1 MLSLHQLLRQFA
13 KTHWVNYCAAAA
25 MLLGIVGLNA
35 WIPRRIGEIV
45 DALAKGS
52 SASLNS
58 PSAVGSPLDALLQ
71 SLAWLVV
78 AALLIYFMRAG
89 WRLFLFRAV
98 YKLGVQLRTQL
109 YQQLCL
115 QTPGFYQNQRT
126 GDLMAAATNDID
138 AIEMA
143 AGEGALAG
151 FDGVCNLVI
160 MTAALT
166 LAVDFRIT
174 LAIFAPMP
182 IMAFLFWK
190 ISNKIHFASRESLD
204 SFGRMNDQV
213 LETLQGVRTVRALG
227 LLDREKEE
235 FRKRAQ
241 RTADASLSA
250 QNWEAAY
257 EPSVGTCLTV
267 ASVLSLGVG
276 TWLVQQNQL
285 TVGQLTSVGLYL
297 GQMIWPMFALG
308 WVLSLMQ
315 RGTAAWERL
324 QPLLQQPVT
333 VLDEGQQSQLPL
345 PHLKFNRVNF
355 AYPQQTPPALN
366 DIELELQAGKSLA
379 IVGPTGSGKSTLL
392 KLLLRQWQPMAGN
405 ITWGAHTL
413 SDYQLNALRSQIA
426 WVAQEPFLFSA
437 SVASNIGLAAPKANR
452 EQIIAAAKMAAVHD
466 DIERLPH
473 GYDTPVGERGVTLSG
488 GQKQRVAIARALLTS
503 APLLLLDDA
512 LSAVDTETES
522 QILRSLA
529 AETIQRTVVV
539 ISHRLSSVVN
549 ADQIVVLRHGKIVE
563 RGNHGQLVDLQGWY
577 ARQWQ
582 FQQLQASLDAEA

>member
-1 MLSLHQLLRQFA
+1 MHMQSLHQLLRQFA
-13 KTHWVNYCAAAA
+13 KKNWLNYFAAAA

-45 DALAKGS
+45 DSLAKGS
-52 SASLNS
+52 TAG
-58 PSAVGSPLDALLQ
+58 VGTNAPLEALLQ

-109 YQQLCL
+109 YQRLCL
-115 QTPGFYQNQRT
+115 QTPSFYQNQRT

-151 FDGVCNLVI
+151 FDGVCNLVV

-166 LAVDFRIT
+166 LAVDYRIT

-190 ISNKIHFASRESLD
+190 ISNKIHVASRESLD

-227 LLDREKEE
+227 LLDCEKEE
-235 FRKRAQ
+235 FRQRAQ

-276 TWLVQQNQL
+276 TWLVWQNQL

-315 RGTAAWERL
+315 RGAAAWERL
-324 QPLLQQPVT
+324 QPLLNEPVT
-333 VLDEGQQSQLPL
+333 VLDEGQQTQLPK
-345 PHLKFNRVNF
+345 PHLKFNQVGF
-355 AYPQQTPPALN
+355 AYPQQTPPALIN
-366 DIELELQAGKSLA
+366 IELELHAGKSLA

-392 KLLLRQWQPMAGN
+392 KLLLRQWQPTSGQ
-405 ITWGAHTL
+405 ISWGDQAL
-413 SDYQLNALRSQIA
+413 SAYQLNALRSQIA

-437 SVASNIGLAAPKANR
+437 SVASNIGLAAPNASR
-452 EQIIAAAKMAAVHD
+452 EQIIAAAKMAAVHN
-466 DIERLPH
+466 DIERLPQ

-529 AETIQRTVVV
+529 AEANQRTVIV
-539 ISHRLSSVVN
+539 ISHRLSSVVK
-549 ADQIVVLRHGKIVE
+549 ADQIVVLRHGNIVE
-563 RGNHGQLVDLQGWY
+563 QGNHEQLVSLQGWY

-582 FQQLQASLDAEA
+582 FQQLQASLDAEP

>member
-1 MLSLHQLLRQFA
+1 MQSLHQLLRQFA
-13 KTHWVNYCAAAA
+13 KKNWLNYFAAAA

-45 DALAKGS
+45 DSLAKGS
-52 SASLNS
+52 VAS
-58 PSAVGSPLDALLQ
+58 VGTNTPLEALLQ

-109 YQQLCL
+109 YKRLCL
-115 QTPGFYQNQRT
+115 QTPSFYQNQRT

-151 FDGVCNLVI
+151 FDGVCNLVV

-166 LAVDFRIT
+166 LAVDYRIT

-257 EPSVGTCLTV
+257 EPSVGTCLTI

-276 TWLVQQNQL
+276 TWLVWQNQL

-315 RGTAAWERL
+315 RGAAAWERL
-324 QPLLQQPVT
+324 QPLLKEPVT
-333 VLDEGQQSQLPL
+333 VLDEGQQTQLPN
-345 PHLKFNRVNF
+345 PHVRFDQVSF

-366 DIELELQAGKSLA
+366 NIQLELQAGKSLA

-392 KLLLRQWQPMAGN
+392 KLLLRQWQPVSGQ
-405 ITWGAHTL
+405 IFWGDQAL
-413 SDYQLNALRSQIA
+413 SAYQLKALRSQIA

-437 SVASNIGLAAPKANR
+437 SVASNIGLAAPHASR

-466 DIERLPH
+466 DIERLAQ

-488 GQKQRVAIARALLTS
+488 GQKQRVAIARALLTN

-522 QILRSLA
+522 QILRALA
-529 AETIQRTVVV
+529 AESSQRTVIV
-539 ISHRLSSVVN
+539 ISHRLSSVVK
-549 ADQIVVLRHGKIVE
+549 ADQIVVLRHGNVVE
-563 RGNHGQLVDLQGWY
+563 QGNHEQLVNLQGWY

-582 FQQLQASLDAEA
+582 FQQLQASLDAEP

>member
-1 MLSLHQLLRQFA
+1 
-13 KTHWVNYCAAAA
+13 
-25 MLLGIVGLNA
+25 
-35 WIPRRIGEIV
+35 
-45 DALAKGS
+45 
-52 SASLNS
+52 
-58 PSAVGSPLDALLQ
+58 
-71 SLAWLVV
+71 
-78 AALLIYFMRAG
+78 
-89 WRLFLFRAV
+89 
-98 YKLGVQLRTQL
+98 
-109 YQQLCL
+109 
-115 QTPGFYQNQRT
+115 
-126 GDLMAAATNDID
+126 
-138 AIEMA
+138 
-143 AGEGALAG
+143 
-151 FDGVCNLVI
+151 

-166 LAVDFRIT
+166 LAVDYRIT

-182 IMAFLFWK
+182 VMAFLFWK

-267 ASVLSLGVG
+267 ASVLSLGAG
-276 TWLVQQNQL
+276 TWLVWQNQL
-285 TVGQLTSVGLYL
+285 SVGQLTSVGLYL

-324 QPLLQQPVT
+324 EPLLKAPVS
-333 VLDEGQQSQLPL
+333 VLDEGQLPSPRL
-345 PHLKFNRVNF
+345 TFKDVSF
-355 AYPQQTPPALN
+355 AYPQQNPAALSQVN
-366 DIELELQAGKSLA
+366 LALQAGKSLA

-392 KLLLRQWQPMAGN
+392 KLLLRQWQPNAGQ
-405 ITWGAHTL
+405 ITWGDQAL
-413 SDYQLNALRSQIA
+413 SSYQLNALRSQIA

-437 SVASNIGLAAPKANR
+437 SVASNISLAMPNASR
-452 EQIIAAAKMAAVHD
+452 EQVIAAAKMAAVHN
-466 DIERLPH
+466 DIERLPQ

-529 AETIQRTVVV
+529 TEAHGRTVIV
-539 ISHRLSSVVN
+539 ISHRLSSVVQAN
-549 ADQIVVLRHGKIVE
+549 QILVLRHGKIVE
-563 RGNHGQLVDLQGWY
+563 QGNHEQLVDLQGWY

-582 FQQLQASLDAEA
+582 FQQLQASLDAEP

>member
-1 MLSLHQLLRQFA
+1 MISLHQLLRQFA
-13 KTHWVNYCAAAA
+13 RTHWVNYCAAAA

-45 DALAKGS
+45 DSLAKGPS
-52 SASLNS
+52 SGT
-58 PSAVGSPLDALLQ
+58 SANAPLEALLL
-71 SLAWLVV
+71 SLAWLVAA
-78 AALLIYFMRAG
+78 AALIYLMRAG

-115 QTPGFYQNQRT
+115 QTPSFYQNQRT

-151 FDGVCNLVI
+151 FDGVCNLVV

-166 LAVDFRIT
+166 LAVDYRIT

-182 IMAFLFWK
+182 VMAFLFWK

-276 TWLVQQNQL
+276 TWLVWQNQL
-285 TVGQLTSVGLYL
+285 SVGQLTSVGLYL

-324 QPLLQQPVT
+324 EPLLKAPVS
-333 VLDEGQQSQLPL
+333 VLDEGQQTQLPSPRL
-345 PHLKFNRVNF
+345 TFKNVSF
-355 AYPQQTPPALN
+355 AYPQQNPAALSQVN
-366 DIELELQAGKSLA
+366 LALQAGKSLA

-392 KLLLRQWQPMAGN
+392 KLLLRQWQPNAGQ
-405 ITWGAHTL
+405 ISWGDQAL
-413 SDYQLNALRSQIA
+413 SSYQLNSLRSQIA

-437 SVASNIGLAAPKANR
+437 SVASNISLAMPNASR
-452 EQIIAAAKMAAVHD
+452 EQVIAAAKMAAVHN
-466 DIERLPH
+466 DIERLPQ

-529 AETIQRTVVV
+529 TEAHGRTVIV
-539 ISHRLSSVVN
+539 ISHRLSSVVQAN
-549 ADQIVVLRHGKIVE
+549 QILVLRHGKIVE
-563 RGNHGQLVDLQGWY
+563 QGNHEQLVDLQGWY

-582 FQQLQASLDAEA
+582 FQQLQASLDAEP

>member
-1 MLSLHQLLRQFA
+1 MHMQSLHQLLRQFA
-13 KTHWVNYCAAAA
+13 KKNWLNYFAAAA

-45 DALAKGS
+45 DSLAKGS
-52 SASLNS
+52 TSG
-58 PSAVGSPLDALLQ
+58 VGTNAPLEALLQ

-109 YQQLCL
+109 YQRLCL
-115 QTPGFYQNQRT
+115 QTPSFYQNQRT

-151 FDGVCNLVI
+151 FDGVCNLVV

-166 LAVDFRIT
+166 LAVDYRIT

-190 ISNKIHFASRESLD
+190 ISNKIHVASRESLD

-227 LLDREKEE
+227 LLNREKEE
-235 FRKRAQ
+235 FRQRAQ

-276 TWLVQQNQL
+276 TWLVWQNQL

-315 RGTAAWERL
+315 RGAAAWERL
-324 QPLLQQPVT
+324 QPLLKEPVA
-333 VLDEGQQSQLPL
+333 VLDEGQQTQLPK
-345 PHLKFNRVNF
+345 PHLKFNQVGF

-366 DIELELQAGKSLA
+366 NIELELHAGKSLA

-392 KLLLRQWQPMAGN
+392 KLLLRQWQPTSGQ
-405 ITWGAHTL
+405 ISWGDQAL

-437 SVASNIGLAAPKANR
+437 SVASNIGLASLTASR
-452 EQIIAAAKMAAVHD
+452 EQIIAAAKMAAVHN
-466 DIERLPH
+466 DIERLPQ

-529 AETIQRTVVV
+529 AEANQRTVIV
-539 ISHRLSSVVN
+539 ISHRLSSVVK
-549 ADQIVVLRHGKIVE
+549 ADQIVVLRHGNIVE
-563 RGNHGQLVDLQGWY
+563 QGNHEQLVNLQGWY

-582 FQQLQASLDAEA
+582 FQQLQASLDAEP

>member
-1 MLSLHQLLRQFA
+1 MQSLHQLLRQFA
-13 KTHWVNYCAAAA
+13 KKNWLNYFAAAA

-45 DALAKGS
+45 DSLAKGS
-52 SASLNS
+52 VAS
-58 PSAVGSPLDALLQ
+58 VGTNTPLDALLQ

-109 YQQLCL
+109 YQRLCL
-115 QTPGFYQNQRT
+115 QTPSFYQNQRT

-151 FDGVCNLVI
+151 FDGVCNLVV

-166 LAVDFRIT
+166 LAVDYRIT

-190 ISNKIHFASRESLD
+190 ISNKIHVASRESLD

-235 FRKRAQ
+235 FRQRAQ

-276 TWLVQQNQL
+276 TWLVWQNQL

-315 RGTAAWERL
+315 RGAAAWERL
-324 QPLLQQPVT
+324 QPLLNEPVT
-333 VLDEGQQSQLPL
+333 VLDEGQQTQLPK
-345 PHLKFNRVNF
+345 PHLKFNQVGF

-366 DIELELQAGKSLA
+366 NIELELHAGKSLA

-392 KLLLRQWQPMAGN
+392 KLLLRQWHPTSGQ
-405 ITWGAHTL
+405 ISWGDQAL
-413 SDYQLNALRSQIA
+413 SAYQLNALRSQIA

-437 SVASNIGLAAPKANR
+437 SVASNIGLAAPNASR
-452 EQIIAAAKMAAVHD
+452 EQIIAAAKMAAVHN
-466 DIERLPH
+466 DIERLPQ

-529 AETIQRTVVV
+529 AEADQRTVIV
-539 ISHRLSSVVN
+539 ISHRLSSVVK
-549 ADQIVVLRHGKIVE
+549 ADQIVVLRYGNIVE
-563 RGNHGQLVDLQGWY
+563 QGNHEQLVNLQGWY

-582 FQQLQASLDAEA
+582 FQQLQASLDAEP

>member
-1 MLSLHQLLRQFA
+1 MQSLHQLLRQFA
-13 KTHWVNYCAAAA
+13 KKHWLNYFAAAA

-35 WIPRRIGEIV
+35 WIPRHIGEVV
-45 DALAKGS
+45 DSLAKGS
-52 SASLNS
+52 A
-58 PSAVGSPLDALLQ
+58 AGVGANAPLEALLQ

-109 YQQLCL
+109 YQRLCL
-115 QTPGFYQNQRT
+115 QTPSFYQNQRT

-151 FDGVCNLVI
+151 FDGVCNLVV

-166 LAVDFRIT
+166 LAVDYRIT

-257 EPSVGTCLTV
+257 EPSVGTCLTI

-276 TWLVQQNQL
+276 TWLVWQNQL

-315 RGTAAWERL
+315 RGAAAWERL
-324 QPLLQQPVT
+324 QPLLKEPVT
-333 VLDEGQQSQLPL
+333 VVDDGQQTQLPT
-345 PHLKFNRVNF
+345 PHITFNQVSF
-355 AYPQQTPPALN
+355 AYPQQTPSALN
-366 DIELELQAGKSLA
+366 NVQLELLTGKSLA

-392 KLLLRQWQPMAGN
+392 KLLLRQWQPTLGE
-405 ITWGAHTL
+405 ISWGDQAL
-413 SDYQLNALRSQIA
+413 SAYQLKALRSQIA

-437 SVASNIGLAAPKANR
+437 SVASNIGLAAPTASR

-466 DIERLPH
+466 DIERLPQ

-488 GQKQRVAIARALLTS
+488 GQKQRVAIARALLTN

-529 AETIQRTVVV
+529 AEANQRTVIV
-539 ISHRLSSVVN
+539 ISHRLSSVVK
-549 ADQIVVLRHGKIVE
+549 ADQIVVLRHGNIVE
-563 RGNHGQLVDLQGWY
+563 QGNHEQLVNLQGWY

-582 FQQLQASLDAEA
+582 FQQLQASLDAEP